1 MNSEFEDNMFC
12 EDKSVDTFNGQTS
25 ETSIDDLPYV
35 VFEYILSH
43 LSPYKE
49 LIDCKLVSKSW
60 RSSVIGI
67 QINYFIEIKII
78 YSYSQR

>member
-1 MNSEFEDNMFC
+1 MDSEFEDNVFC
-12 EDKSVDTFNGQTS
+12 DDKSVDILNGQTS

-60 RSSVIGI
+60 RLSVIGI
-67 QINYFIEIKII
+67 QINYFIEFKLILN
-78 YSYSQR
+78 YSER

>member
-1 MNSEFEDNMFC
+1 MLNDSDHNDVIVASDASDEHKELTD
-12 EDKSVDTFNGQTS
+12 VT
-25 ETSIDDLPYV
+25 IDDLPYV

-49 LIDCKLVSKSW
+49 LIDCKLVSRSW

-67 QINYFIEIKII
+67 
-78 YSYSQR
+78 